1 MDILDRIQY
10 LMKLNNLSASAFADK
25 IEIQRS
31 SMSHLLS
38 GRNKPSLDFVNKVLI
53 AFPKINADWLLN
65 GKKEIENVI
74 VNNAS
79 KLEEHSSPQDSNTT
93 TPTLP
98 INNNKQIKKVVI
110 FYTDNTFEEI
120 TKN

>member
-25 IEIQRS
+25 IDIQRS

-38 GRNKPSLDFVNKVLI
+38 GRNKPSLEFVNKVLV
-53 AFPKINADWLLN
+53 AFPKISADWLLY
-65 GKKEIENVI
+65 GKKVVTNDTKTTELAKKSELEI
-74 VNNAS
+74 
-79 KLEEHSSPQDSNTT
+79 NTPNP
-93 TPTLP
+93 TPT
-98 INNNKQIKKVVI
+98 NNDDRQIKKIVI

-120 TKN
+120 IKN

>member
-25 IEIQRS
+25 IDIQRS

-38 GRNKPSLDFVNKVLI
+38 GRNKPSLDFVSKVL
-53 AFPKINADWLLN
+53 AAYPKISADWLLY
-65 GKKEIENVI
+65 GKKEVTSIITKDELKPIEQTHTQPN
-74 VNNAS
+74 
-79 KLEEHSSPQDSNTT
+79 

-98 INNNKQIKKVVI
+98 TNNSKQVKKVVI

-120 TKN
+120 IKV

>member
-25 IEIQRS
+25 IDIQRS

-38 GRNKPSLDFVNKVLI
+38 GRNKPSLDFVNKVLV
-53 AFPKINADWLLN
+53 AYPKISADWLLY
-65 GKKEIENVI
+65 GKKEVDSVI
-74 VNNAS
+74 TKDDS
-79 KLEEHSSPQDSNTT
+79 KVTEQPKQESPQTN
-93 TPTLP
+93 TPTLST
-98 INNNKQIKKVVI
+98 NDGKQVKKIVI

-120 TKN
+120 VKA